1 MAKYRARLCPN
12 CNYYV
17 GFSITKPRFKT
28 TEVFVTSFCLNCSYK
43 LPIES
48 IVHGVRRGASPM
60 RRGKRQLAKNAQ
72 GGGRLLLF
80 GLRYLQ
86 GLAGKLLPHTNS
98 DRALRCTYQ
107 RK

>member
-17 GFSITKPRFKT
+17 GFSIAKPRFKT

-48 IVHGVRRGASPM
+48 IVHGVRRVASPL
-60 RRGKRQLAKNAQ
+60 RRGTLRLAKKAQ
-72 GGGRLLLF
+72 PGGSPPLF
-80 GLRYLQ
+80 YRQ
-86 GLAGKLLPHTNS
+86 GPQGDAGKTLPPPHH
-98 DRALRCTYQ
+98 RRPF
-107 RK
+107 

>member
-17 GFSITKPRFKT
+17 GFSIAKPRFKT

-48 IVHGVRRGASPM
+48 IVHGVRRVASPL
-60 RRGKRQLAKNAQ
+60 RRGTLRLPKIAQRGGSPPLFDPQAPQEHAEKNPPPAHH
-72 GGGRLLLF
+72 R
-80 GLRYLQ
+80 
-86 GLAGKLLPHTNS
+86 P
-98 DRALRCTYQ
+98 
-107 RK
+107 

>member
-17 GFSITKPRFKT
+17 GFSIAKPRFKT

-48 IVHGVRRGASPM
+48 IVHGVRRVASPL
-60 RRGKRQLAKNAQ
+60 RRGTLRLAKIAKR
-72 GGGRLLLF
+72 GEVSLLF
-80 GLRYLQ
+80 DRQAPQEHAEKSLDRKSTRL
-86 GLAGKLLPHTNS
+86 NS
-98 DRALRCTYQ
+98 SH
-107 RK
+107 